1 MEMSKHNSYAENPRK
16 RKQKHER
23 TDDAIRVKR
32 RRKTAARNVFD
43 KLPDDI
49 LIAILSHMS
58 LKDAVRASVLSQRW
72 RNLWKFTS
80 RALVFSDRD
89 TPTGARMDIRKFQV
103 LLARE
108 LELNQSTGLDS
119 LIIRFSNRCK
129 YTTSDTIDDWIFFA
143 MQKDLKNLE
152 LDFSVRPRFR
162 YRYKFPDACEMV
174 FEHATETWLCGFST
188 RARTLKELGV
198 FASLRTVKLVDLS
211 IKDEVVHHF
220 LSCACIE
227 QLCIRGSR
235 STKNLRVVDPLP
247 NLKQL
252 EISNCRKIRSLVISA
267 KNLVSCTYQG
277 RRKISFPFKENP
289 NLTELTLDGPLCES
303 FIYEPK
309 NHSSYSFQLTD
320 LVLKLQISSFERTI
334 APTDLPRLY
343 ALTSLELN
351 IVSEV
356 DRSLL
361 FFLSLI
367 KSSPHLHHLKIKID
381 YLVSFPPIF
390 KRMIRNMMAFP
401 EVNSIEENEF
411 KLEKLKVVEI
421 VGYCGSASEEKLL
434 LNLLKI
440 APSIETVF
448 IYTDCDYYARDYPE
462 EDDLVFFTYRLRQDG
477 LHRMKKN
484 DRNKNRPLSRFD
496 AIKHANKLRSSFT
509 SETRFVI
516 T

>member
-1 MEMSKHNSYAENPRK
+1 MEMNNHNSYAENPRK
-16 RKQKHER
+16 RKPKHER
-23 TDDAIRVKR
+23 TDDAFRVKR
-32 RRKTAARNVFD
+32 RHKTAAANVFD

-58 LKDAVRASVLSQRW
+58 LKDAVRASVLSHRW

-89 TPTGARMDIRKFQV
+89 TPTGTRMDILKFQA
-103 LLARE
+103 LLRRH
-108 LELNQSTGLDS
+108 LELNQSTGVDS
-119 LIIRFSNRCK
+119 LVIRFSNRSK
-129 YTTSDTIDDWIFFA
+129 YTTSGTIDDWIFLA

-174 FEHATETWLCGFST
+174 FEHPTETWLCGFPT
-188 RARTLKELGV
+188 RPRTLKELGV
-198 FASLRTVKLVDLS
+198 FASLRTVKLVDIS

-277 RRKISFPFKENP
+277 RRTISFPFNP

-303 FIYEPK
+303 FIYEPE

-320 LVLKLQISSFERTI
+320 LVLKLPISSFERTI
-334 APTDLPRLY
+334 APTDSPRLY

-356 DRSLL
+356 DRTLL
-361 FFLSLI
+361 FLLSLI
-367 KSSPHLHHLKIKID
+367 KSSPHLQQLKIKID

-401 EVNSIEENEF
+401 EVDSIEENEF

-462 EDDLVFFTYRLRQDG
+462 EDDLVIFTYRLRQDG

-484 DRNKNRPLSRFD
+484 DRNKIRPLSRFD
-496 AIKHANKLRSSFT
+496 AIKHANKLRSSFP
-509 SETRFVI
+509 SETRLVI